1 MAGAGPH
8 RKAKGIVLVTAVL
21 LLIMIRGNF
30 WARQACLSL
39 DILHADGGLRTQC
52 NGFPGELAAADYQSL
67 KVLRW
72 VQGKNE
78 WLAGK
83 PEQALAQWQQAPEYA
98 AAMLL
103 NWVKVSPI
111 QDAVAENEL
120 LVQALNLD
128 PYTTTV
134 SETASFRLFEDEAW
148 ELAKEAFTAVYQ
160 ANPGNA
166 VAKAA
171 LALAIWQSGGPHN
184 KALQLYDEAVTAAPD
199 NLYVLRYGLRLM
211 QIGPEFG
218 EKRMSHL
225 ANLAAARLPQDFE
238 FTFGVANAYRALGD
252 LETAVHYNL
261 MALDV
266 NPAHPWANLQQ
277 LELAQQLR
285 QTQNLHIWQQQA
297 IDNRVK
303 DRPDYYRRLLAV
315 LVEEEA
321 YDKAEEMYCDGR
333 AQGIPAAALLR
344 FLDEDNR
351 ARLEHVACKSIT
363 SQKIIHKLAR
373 ALNT

>member
-1 MAGAGPH
+1 MAGAGPY

-21 LLIMIRGNF
+21 LLIVIRGNF
-30 WARQACLSL
+30 WAGQACLSL

-52 NGFPGELAAADYQSL
+52 GWLSGAPSATDHQSF
-67 KVLRW
+67 KVLLW

-83 PEQALAQWQQAPEYA
+83 PEQAVAQWQQAPEYA

-103 NWVKVSPI
+103 NWVKVSPM
-111 QDAVAENEL
+111 QDAAAEKEL
-120 LVQALNLD
+120 LVEALKLD
-128 PYTTTV
+128 PYTAAV
-134 SETASFRLFEDEAW
+134 SETASFSLFEHEAW
-148 ELAKEAFTAVYQ
+148 EQATEAFTAVHH

-171 LALAIWQSGGPHN
+171 LALAIWQSGGPYDQ
-184 KALQLYDEAVTAAPD
+184 ALQLYDEALAAAPD

-218 EKRMSHL
+218 EERMAHL
-225 ANLAAARLPQDFE
+225 ASLAAARLPQDFE
-238 FTFGVANAYRALGD
+238 FTFGVANAFRALGD

-277 LELAQQLR
+277 LELAQQLH

-303 DRPDYYRRLLAV
+303 DRPDYYRRLIAV
-315 LVEEEA
+315 LVEEGA
-321 YDKAEEMYCDGR
+321 YDKVEEMYCDGR

-344 FLDEDNR
+344 FLNEDNR
-351 ARLEHVACKSIT
+351 ARLEHVVCKPIA
-363 SQKIIHKLAR
+363 SQKIYKL
-373 ALNT
+373 LGS